1 MMTHEILNTVVG
13 MFYNDFIPKNPHDGR
28 DQFEKKEAN
37 FISLNRF
44 RCLELKHVEKPFCLN
59 CKESWQA

>member
-1 MMTHEILNTVVG
+1 